1 MRRAALLLFA
11 LAAVLGG
18 CGSAAEVREPDL
30 VSNGPAAAAA
40 SRPAP
45 RRQADD
51 DTVRIAIVTHGQ
63 AASDFWAI
71 VRNGIDAAAR
81 QMGVTVTY
89 RSPDVYSVA
98 RMRQFI
104 DEAVASRPDGL
115 VVSIP
120 TPALAGAIRRAVR
133 AGIPVVSIN
142 SGSDIFRRLGVLA
155 HVGQV
160 EEPAGLAAGKR
171 MAADG
176 VRDAVCFNHEPGNA
190 GPDSR
195 CRGFARAMRA
205 AGATVRV
212 VPITLQDPAR
222 AQRQIGNALR
232 DPKVDGVLAL
242 SNDGGEAA
250 LRAVRASG
258 RADRVELGTFDLSPD
273 VLRAVLTGR
282 MRFAIDQQ
290 AYLQG
295 YLPVVLLGELARY
308 GLFAAQGEVI
318 PTGPHFVTR
327 ATAAQ
332 AIRLSQR
339 GIR

>member
-1 MRRAALLLFA
+1 VRRALLLC
-11 LAAVLGG
+11 LAAALLGG
-18 CGSAAEVREPDL
+18 CGTAAEVRERDL
-30 VSNGPAAAAA
+30 VSDAPTAAA
-40 SRPAP
+40 RPAP
-45 RRQADD
+45 RRTTDSAG
-51 DTVRIAIVTHGQ
+51 VRIAVVTHGQ

-71 VRNGIDAAAR
+71 VKNGSDAAAR

-104 DEAVASRPDGL
+104 DEAVATRPDGL

-120 TPALAGAIRRAVR
+120 TPALAGAIKRAVR

-155 HVGQV
+155 HVGQE
-160 EEPAGLAAGKR
+160 EEPAGEAAGRR
-171 MAADG
+171 MAAAG
-176 VRDAVCFNHEPGNA
+176 VRHALCINHEPGNA

-195 CRGFARAMRA
+195 CRGFGRAIRA
-205 AGATVRV
+205 AGGTSRV
-212 VPITLQDPAR
+212 VPVDLRDAALAR
-222 AQRQIGNALR
+222 RQLAAALR
-232 DPKVDGVLAL
+232 DGAVDGVLTL
-242 SNDGGEAA
+242 SNDGATAMLEA
-250 LRAVRASG
+250 LRATP
-258 RADRVELGTFDLSPD
+258 RADRIRLGTFDLSPE
-273 VLRAVLTGR
+273 VLRAVLAGR
-282 MRFAIDQQ
+282 IAFAVDQQ

-295 YLPVVLLGELARY
+295 YLPVVLLAQLARY
-308 GLFAAQGEVI
+308 GLFAAQGEVL